1 MKLEQRI
8 EQLEAEANKTEA
20 KLGHWARQIATFYGE
35 DAPLVWVEGPQT
47 LADFYSLG
55 LPGLDEM
62 YEQLP
67 EEEQS
72 PDVGMVQT
80 EEPDEYP
87 AAF

>member
-1 MKLEQRI
+1 MNLKQRV
-8 EQLEAEANKTEA
+8 EQLEAEAQKSDA
-20 KLGHWARQIATFYGE
+20 VGHWARPISLFYGE

-80 EEPDEYP
+80 EEPDE
-87 AAF
+87 

>member
-1 MKLEQRI
+1 MNLKQRV
-8 EQLEAEANKTEA
+8 EQLEEEANKTEA

-67 EEEQS
+67 GKEQ
-72 PDVGMVQT
+72 PADIGMVQA
-80 EEPDEYP
+80 EEPDE
-87 AAF
+87 